1 MSSSK
6 KTPEAERFGGPGS
19 SDQNRKHPEKSDDPS
34 KQPGMKEGSTPRDG
48 SED

>member
-19 SDQNRKHPEKSDDPS
+19 SEQNRKHPEKSDDASARQGDRNGAPA
-34 KQPGMKEGSTPRDG
+34 QD
-48 SED
+48 ED